1 MFRQGRIRNFERV
14 SRVSHWFRGRF
25 TPAGRLIL
33 AVIIAS
39 GVIGVDIS
47 RNLTYQIFSLSVSLI
62 GLAVIFAAFNRCK
75 FSCTRTLPPIATVGE
90 PVHYHI
96 DITNETSTLQ
106 SDLLVVDQLELQSPT
121 EQELHLFRDP
131 QSVHENRFDRIV
143 GFPRW
148 DRLAKIKTGAEVPS
162 QRLTKM
168 SANETVKLK
177 LSLTPLRRGYIRFQ
191 GVNVGCPD
199 ISGIFR
205 SVYRQTIKE
214 ALLVLPK
221 RYPVPYIQLPGHRQH
236 HQGGVSM
243 SSSVGEAAEFHGLRD
258 YRPGDPLRHI
268 HWRSWA
274 RTGKPV
280 VKKYE
285 DEYFVRHA
293 LILDT
298 YGQSANTPQFEEAV
312 SVAASLV
319 LNVADQESLLDL
331 MFVDRRAYRFTT
343 GRHTADVQYLL
354 EILACVNPEYH
365 QSFETLAQLV
375 RHHSGQLSSA
385 ICVLLQWDESRKTL
399 VNALRVLGINV
410 VVIIVTE
417 TAHTKT
423 EKDGLGSM
431 DGQQHYIH
439 WVQVGDIEQG
449 LVRLAHV
456 QGGFS

>member
-1 MFRQGRIRNFERV
+1 MFRQARVRNFERV
-14 SRVSHWFRGRF
+14 YRLSRWFRRRF
-25 TPAGRLIL
+25 TPAGQLVL

-39 GVIGVDIS
+39 GVIGVDTS
-47 RNLTYQIFSLSVSLI
+47 RSLSYQIFSLSVSLI
-62 GLAVIFAAFNRCK
+62 VLAVIFAAFNRSK

-96 DITNETSTLQ
+96 NITNTASKPQ
-106 SDLLVVDQLELQSPT
+106 SDLLIVDQLVRQSPT
-121 EQELHLFRDP
+121 EQELHQFRDP
-131 QSVHENRFDRIV
+131 QSIEENRFDRIV

-148 DRLAKIKTGAEVPS
+148 DRLAKIKTGAEIPS
-162 QRLTKM
+162 QTLSKL
-168 SANETVKLK
+168 SANETVNLQ
-177 LSLTPLRRGYIRFQ
+177 LTLTPLRRGYIRFQ
-191 GVNVGCPD
+191 GVNVGSPD

-205 SVYRQTIKE
+205 SVYRQTSKDS
-214 ALLVLPK
+214 LLVLPK
-221 RYPVPYIQLPGHRQH
+221 RYPVPYIQLSGHRHH
-236 HQGGVSM
+236 HQGGVSL

-293 LILDT
+293 MILDT
-298 YGQSANTPQFEEAV
+298 YGKSASAQQFEEAV
-312 SVAASLV
+312 SVAASLA
-319 LNVADQESLLDL
+319 LNVSDQESLLDL
-331 MFVDRRAYRFTT
+331 MFVERRAYRFTT

-365 QSFETLAQLV
+365 QSFDTLAQLV

-385 ICVLLQWDESRKTL
+385 ICVLLQWDEPRKIL
-399 VNALRVLGINV
+399 VNALRDLGINV

-417 TAHTKT
+417 TTHTKASQA
-423 EKDGLGSM
+423 ESGSAA
-431 DGQQHYIH
+431 GQQQLIH
-439 WVQVGDIEQG
+439 WLQVGGIEQG
-449 LVRLAHV
+449 LARLAHV
-456 QGGFS
+456 QGGF